1 MLFKKKDFPRQAQP
15 VHEFMIRDGQLVRRD
30 YYYYVPTGNGYR
42 IWAPSGVKT
51 KDKRQMEAVLAG
63 RFWTLDPDP
72 ARVLQAFDSRSRENL
87 IKART
92 DLETAENDRNEL
104 QDAIAHIQA
113 GPDGVSIQ
121 VVDNN

>member
-1 MLFKKKDFPRQAQP
+1 MLFKKKDFPRQVQP

-30 YYYYVPTGNGYR
+30 YYYYILTGNGYR

-51 KDKRQMEAVLAG
+51 KDKRQMETVLAG

-72 ARVLQAFDSRSRENL
+72 ARVLRAFDDRSRGDL

-92 DLETAENDRNEL
+92 DLETAENNRNEL
-104 QDAIAHIQA
+104 QDAITRVQSGANGVLVQA
-113 GPDGVSIQ
+113 
-121 VVDNN
+121 VDND